1 MLDGLLDPQ
10 TRAIVSSRKDVR
22 SATCGVSAHGKRNLS
37 SGAPGGIRTPD
48 PQIRS
53 LGVSSE
59 LRRNA
64 TYSTPALAP
73 YNRLRFP
80 PRNPIGERYADPQTR
95 NLAIGNGTARSTEL
109 VA

>member
-10 TRAIVSSRKDVR
+10 TRAIVSGRKDVR

-53 LGVSSE
+53 LVLLSAE
-59 LRRNA
+59 LRA
-64 TYSTPALAP
+64 HMVGAPGLEPGTSTTPW
-73 YNRLRFP
+73 
-80 PRNPIGERYADPQTR
+80 
-95 NLAIGNGTARSTEL
+95 
-109 VA
+109 